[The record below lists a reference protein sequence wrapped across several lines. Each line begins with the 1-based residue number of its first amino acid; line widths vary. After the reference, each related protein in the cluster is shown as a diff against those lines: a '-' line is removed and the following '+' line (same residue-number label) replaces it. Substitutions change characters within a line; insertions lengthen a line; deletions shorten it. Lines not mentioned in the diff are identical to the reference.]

1 MVVLPVVSCVITRHL
16 LAQAGLEAAKAGSDA
31 VTQTQGFGFAA
42 NLTDHL
48 RCPEKRMSRG
58 RARSRQRQQC
68 RQQQGQAGAESS
80 VHDAP
85 PQDGLAG

>member
-1 MVVLPVVSCVITRHL
+1 MVVLPVVSRVITRHL